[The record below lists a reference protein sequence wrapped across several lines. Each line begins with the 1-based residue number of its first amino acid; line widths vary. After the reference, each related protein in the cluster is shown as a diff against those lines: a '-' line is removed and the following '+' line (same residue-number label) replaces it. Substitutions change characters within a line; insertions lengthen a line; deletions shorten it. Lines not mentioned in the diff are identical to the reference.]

1 MKFGPN
7 LNEFVSRFESDT
19 TDGQGKDCTTVS
31 QSVSQ
36 YCYTALSVGPYRLKN
51 LYFSYLVVLRAVT
64 KAESY
69 WRRHQFYTGNAEV
82 DATVKSLLLQLVAAA
97 K

>member
-1 MKFGPN
+1 MN
-7 LNEFVSRFESDT
+7 FVSRFESDT
-19 TDGQGKDCTTVS
+19 TDGQGEESTTVS
-31 QSVSQ
+31 QSVSIAI
-36 YCYTALSVGPYRLKN
+36 ALSVGPYRLKN